1 MDNMKNTK
9 FIRKLPV
16 PKDIKAQYPLSEE
29 ATVKKEARD
38 KEIRPEECISEAFT
52 AWRYSIRK
60 TLSQTP

>member
-29 ATVKKEARD
+29 AVVKKRQ
-38 KEIRPEECISEAFT
+38 EIKR
-52 AWRYSIRK
+52 
-60 TLSQTP
+60 